1 MQLLVGTSRI
11 PAGSNSYNVKDVFA
25 TQLSMKPGRTMDRC
39 LPAAAAVFAASGA
52 GTCGLGP
59 CLGGH
64 LQWQQPGSSH
74 NPISLSPMVQVLLL
88 LALLHAQS
96 LLVKKLQPQGALV
109 PAKPPGQGT
118 LPTGTPSVCVC
129 VIITVSDRL

>member
-1 MQLLVGTSRI
+1 
-11 PAGSNSYNVKDVFA
+11 
-25 TQLSMKPGRTMDRC
+25 MDRC
-39 LPAAAAVFAASGA
+39 LPAAAAVFAANGA

-64 LQWQQPGSSH
+64 LQWQQPDSSH
-74 NPISLSPMVQVLLL
+74 NPIGLSPTVPSFAVVK
-88 LALLHAQS
+88 ALLHAQS
-96 LLVKKLQPQGALV
+96 LLVEKLQPQGALM